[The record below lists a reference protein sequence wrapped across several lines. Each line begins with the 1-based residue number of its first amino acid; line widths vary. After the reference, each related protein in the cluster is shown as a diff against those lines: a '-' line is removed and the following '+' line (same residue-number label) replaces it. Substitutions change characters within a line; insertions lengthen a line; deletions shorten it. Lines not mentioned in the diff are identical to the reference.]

1 MKAYEGVWGEWK
13 FKSISNLGTT
23 WMWVISVIPRPL
35 YPLRK
40 TLSTHCTGNWVG
52 PSVGPD
58 VSEKR
63 KVYFPPRDQKSERCS
78 LQLSDY
84 NDPQGCSVWDGVYFS
99 GEISGWTSIIREASS
114 AKVDVSTANDG
125 KTQWV
130 RRWYKQYLFLLHCCQ
145 GGWIYARYNDVLRLQ
160 LRSSLC
166 LPAVHRS
173 NCTWTMKTA

>member
-1 MKAYEGVWGEWK
+1 MDVSDQRHTPAAVPPPK
-13 FKSISNLGTT
+13 N
-23 WMWVISVIPRPL
+23 PL
-35 YPLRK
+35 YPLYRQ
-40 TLSTHCTGNWVG
+40 LGGSQRRSRRFG
-52 PSVGPD
+52 
-58 VSEKR
+58 EK
-63 KVYFPPRDQKSERCS
+63 KSLFPPRDQKSEWCS